1 MKVNKVKI
9 GQRVYCIVNRKIIS
23 GVVTAIKPNM
33 GIFINTRD
41 KIIYNRN
48 VFFTR
53 DRAENALNSR
63 VLNEQRN
70 KEWHLIKERKEQA
83 LIENLFY
90 SYKN

>member
-9 GQRVYCIVNRKIIS
+9 GQRVYCIINRKIIS
-23 GVVTAIKPNM
+23 GVVTAIKPNI
-33 GIFINTRD
+33 GVYIDTRD

-48 VFFTR
+48 LFFTR

-63 VLNEQRN
+63 ILNEQHNR
-70 KEWHLIKERKEQA
+70 EQHLIKERKEQA

-90 SYKN
+90 SYKY

>member
-1 MKVNKVKI
+1 MKVIQVKI

-23 GVVTAIKPNM
+23 GVVTEIKPNI
-33 GIFINTRD
+33 GVYINTRD

-48 VFFTR
+48 LFITR

-63 VLNEQRN
+63 VLNEQYN
-70 KEWHLIKERKEQA
+70 KERHLIKECKEQA

-90 SYKN
+90 SYKY